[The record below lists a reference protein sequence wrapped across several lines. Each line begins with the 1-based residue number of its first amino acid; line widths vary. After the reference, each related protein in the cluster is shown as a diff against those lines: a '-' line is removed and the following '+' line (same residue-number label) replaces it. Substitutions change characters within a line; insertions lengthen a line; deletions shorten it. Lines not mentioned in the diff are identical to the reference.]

1 MMHPSDMILEQ
12 SNDDEESYLDCRP
25 NRRILQLGDKENVS
39 LIEDDYII
47 VDAVKDQSKG
57 AQVLQRNKRSFFED
71 SLIVNE

>member
-57 AQVLQRNKRSFFED
+57 A
-71 SLIVNE
+71 

>member
-1 MMHPSDMILEQ
+1 MHPSDMILEQ

-57 AQVLQRNKRSFFED
+57 AQAVQRNKRSFFED